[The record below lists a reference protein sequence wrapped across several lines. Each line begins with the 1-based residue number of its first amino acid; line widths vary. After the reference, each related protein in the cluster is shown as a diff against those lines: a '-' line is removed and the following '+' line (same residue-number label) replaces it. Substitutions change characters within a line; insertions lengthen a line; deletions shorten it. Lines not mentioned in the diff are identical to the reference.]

1 VLRLEGNR
9 AHKRGDYRKVRPERA
24 RIYQDALEPLYSGV

>member
-24 RIYQDALEPLYSGV
+24 DVC